1 MKSNK
6 NQKKGI
12 INKSKNNSKNSNVV
26 KIKSS
31 FESKNFIH
39 SKKLKITLIVT
50 ILIILF
56 LIGRIKGTY
65 L

>member
-26 KIKSS
+26 QRESS
-31 FESKNFIH
+31 F
-39 SKKLKITLIVT
+39 
-50 ILIILF
+50 
-56 LIGRIKGTY
+56 
-65 L
+65 